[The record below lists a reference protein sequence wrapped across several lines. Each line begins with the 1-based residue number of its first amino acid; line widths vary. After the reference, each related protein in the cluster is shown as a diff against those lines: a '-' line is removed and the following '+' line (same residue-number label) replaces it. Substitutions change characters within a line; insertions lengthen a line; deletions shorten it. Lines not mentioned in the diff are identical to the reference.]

1 LTAGRVAILAA
12 ALVFIAALAAL
23 TVLAAV
29 NGGVNVLTLVSL
41 LVLAMLG
48 FGIVGALRG
57 GPPPD

>member
-1 LTAGRVAILAA
+1 MSAARAAILAA

-29 NGGVNVLTLVSL
+29 HGGVNVLTLVSL
-41 LVLAMLG
+41 VVLAMLG

-57 GPPPD
+57 PPPPD